1 MTEAVVIGLGVM
13 GMHHM
18 RIYKELGCPLIGIAD
33 INKERGEEIGRKYN
47 VPFYQDYSGLLGLSS
62 IASICVPTCSH
73 MSIATD
79 FLHAKTNCLVE
90 KPIASDL
97 NEAKTMIQAAEK
109 NNVKLMVGHIER
121 FNPVVK
127 ELKKLI
133 KKGVLG
139 KILLAS
145 ARRVGPLQSRVND
158 VGIVVDSALH
168 DIDTIRYL
176 IGKEPQAV
184 YSKTG
189 CLNRTI
195 YEDHAMIM
203 LDFGESMASIE
214 VNWFT
219 PEKERTLVV
228 TGSKAV
234 AYIDY
239 IRQGLTIINSRQKK
253 QIKIIKAEPL
263 KTEISHF
270 ISSVKNGGEPLV
282 NGAEGLNTLKI
293 ALAASKNISDV
304 QR

>member
-1 MTEAVVIGLGVM
+1 
-13 GMHHM
+13 
-18 RIYKELGCPLIGIAD
+18 
-33 INKERGEEIGRKYN
+33 
-47 VPFYQDYSGLLGLSS
+47 
-62 IASICVPTCSH
+62 
-73 MSIATD
+73 
-79 FLHAKTNCLVE
+79 
-90 KPIASDL
+90 
-97 NEAKTMIQAAEK
+97 
-109 NNVKLMVGHIER
+109 MVGHIER

-158 VGIVVDSALH
+158 VVIVVDSAIH

-263 KTEISHF
+263 KQKSVILFPVLKTAVSRWLTEQK
-270 ISSVKNGGEPLV
+270 V
-282 NGAEGLNTLKI
+282 
-293 ALAASKNISDV
+293 
-304 QR
+304 